1 MLLKRKVVVFQ
12 QNLLS
17 GLQKNLIEI
26 SGNAGKF
33 AGIFKSK
40 NKKEIYRQSLISTQ
54 IENLCFR
61 RAILM
66 LEACKV
72 AQYPFTADQSII
84 DLDWEVFLKATAQ
97 YIVAEQTPKQLQ
109 EVRGRLYELLTHC
122 IPADV
127 IFV

>member
-1 MLLKRKVVVFQ
+1 
-12 QNLLS
+12 
-17 GLQKNLIEI
+17 
-26 SGNAGKF
+26 
-33 AGIFKSK
+33 
-40 NKKEIYRQSLISTQ
+40 
-54 IENLCFR
+54 
-61 RAILM
+61 M

>member
-1 MLLKRKVVVFQ
+1 
-12 QNLLS
+12 
-17 GLQKNLIEI
+17 
-26 SGNAGKF
+26 
-33 AGIFKSK
+33 
-40 NKKEIYRQSLISTQ
+40 
-54 IENLCFR
+54 
-61 RAILM
+61 M

-72 AQYPFTADQSII
+72 AQYPFQPDQAII

-97 YIVAEQTPKQLQ
+97 HIVAEQTPKQLQ